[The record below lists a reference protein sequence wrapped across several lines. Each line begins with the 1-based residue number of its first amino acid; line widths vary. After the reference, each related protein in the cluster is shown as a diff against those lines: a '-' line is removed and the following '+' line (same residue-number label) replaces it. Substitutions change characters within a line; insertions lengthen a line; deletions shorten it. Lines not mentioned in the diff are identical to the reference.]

1 LAPRLIAKEPAI
13 AKRSIRPAS
22 VEDLAEVIL
31 IFGDFDPNTCELL
44 PTMAG

>member
-13 AKRSIRPAS
+13 ANRSIRPAS

-31 IFGDFDPNTCELL
+31 MFGDFDPNTCGLQ